1 LQSRKTR
8 RVALLL
14 AIASVAALAPAT
26 AEAGKRAK
34 PDVKFMSRNLYLG
47 ADIIKMAVAKN
58 EAEERALAAQ
68 LHETVRAT
76 DFNTRAQALA
86 GEVANRK
93 PDVIGLQEV
102 ARYLRSPDGQQD
114 EIKNANMPLYN
125 WLSIFQ
131 RELRARDMHYRVVS
145 KLTWID
151 VEVSSDEGYDLR
163 FQQAN
168 VVLVRRGS
176 KVKFLRQRKAVFP
189 TQLPIP
195 LHDQQVV
202 QQRGWAGMEGRV
214 AGKRFRFFTPHAEA
228 YSNDVS
234 TQQFK
239 EMMAS
244 TQLKPKR
251 MPMVIAGDF
260 NSDPRSTDD
269 AERGGYDA
277 VVDAG
282 FRNTAPRPRNTC
294 CQSERLDN
302 DVSELETWIDHI
314 MVRPRARVL
323 GWGLVGNEPADRVND
338 LWPSDHAGIFA
349 RLRLK

>member
-1 LQSRKTR
+1 MQSRKTR

-14 AIASVAALAPAT
+14 ALVSLAALAPGT
-26 AEAGKRAK
+26 AEAAKRPK

-47 ADIIKMAVAKN
+47 ADIIKMAVARN
-58 EAEERALAAQ
+58 EAEERALAQQ
-68 LHETVRAT
+68 LHATVRAT
-76 DFNTRAQALA
+76 DFETRA
-86 GEVANRK
+86 VAISREIAARK
-93 PDVIGLQEV
+93 PDVVGLQEV

-114 EIKNANMPLYN
+114 EVKNATTPLYD
-125 WLSIFQ
+125 WMDTLQ
-131 RELRARDMHYRVVS
+131 TELRARGLNYRVVS

-151 VEVSSDEGYDLR
+151 VEVSSDDGYDLR
-163 FQQAN
+163 FQQSN

-189 TQLPIP
+189 TQLTVP

-228 YSNDVS
+228 YSNDIS

-244 TQLKPKR
+244 SQLKPR
-251 MPMVIAGDF
+251 SMPMVVAGDF
-260 NSDPRSTDD
+260 NSDPRSTDA

-294 CQSERLDN
+294 CQSETLDN
-302 DVSELETWIDHI
+302 DVSELDSWIDHI
-314 MVRPRARVL
+314 MVRPQARVL
-323 GWGLVGNEPADRVND
+323 GWGLVGNSPTTRIND
-338 LWPSDHAGIFA
+338 LWPSDHAGVFA

>member
-1 LQSRKTR
+1 MLSKKTR
-8 RVALLL
+8 RVAMLL
-14 AIASVAALAPAT
+14 AIVSAAALAPAT

-34 PDVKFMSRNLYLG
+34 PDVKFLSRNLYLG
-47 ADIIKMAVAKN
+47 ADIIKMAAAKN
-58 EAEERALAAQ
+58 EAEERALAKQ

-76 DFNTRAQALA
+76 DFNTRAQAIA

-102 ARYLRSPDGQQD
+102 ARYFRSPDGQQD
-114 EIKNANMPLYN
+114 EVKNASMPLYD
-125 WLSIFQ
+125 WLSILQ
-131 RELRARDMHYRVVS
+131 TELRARDLRYRVVS
-145 KLTWID
+145 DRTWID

-168 VVLVRRGS
+168 VVLLRRGS
-176 KVKFLRQRKAVFP
+176 KVKFLRERSGVFP
-189 TQLPIP
+189 TQLTVP
-195 LHDQQVV
+195 LHDQTVT

-228 YSNDVS
+228 YSNDIS
-234 TQQFK
+234 TKQFQ

-244 TQLKPKR
+244 SQLRPKR
-251 MPMVIAGDF
+251 IPMVIAGDF

-282 FRNTAPRPRNTC
+282 FRNTARRPRNTC
-294 CQSERLDN
+294 CQTELLDN
-302 DVSELETWIDHI
+302 DESQLKTWIDHI

-323 GWGLVGNEPADRVND
+323 GWGLVGNEPADRIGD
-338 LWPSDHAGIFA
+338 LWPSDHAGVFA
-349 RLRLK
+349 RLRLR